1 MPFQSMA
8 KPFKMKSI
16 LFQATHQACLMRA
29 PGVKRDRARDGEK
42 DRERNLFDLSEVL

>member
-1 MPFQSMA
+1 MPFQSLA

-16 LFQATHQACLMRA
+16 LFQATHTACLMRA
-29 PGVKRDRARDGEK
+29 PGVKRDGGRDGEK